1 MTASSPVFFF
11 RLSLSSMMSSTTNSQ
26 VLNVVRDFES
36 IKVQKSVMSTIIT
49 ISYHIFILMSVTSLV
64 FSSLLSLPTT
74 VPLTTNSHVLNVVRH
89 DRNINNSHADHYHHS
104 TSDPS
109 WRKFQP
115 KWDILMSA
123 TSLVFSS
130 LLSLPTTVPLTTN
143 SQDENINNS
152 HVGKCGIQG

>member
-1 MTASSPVFFF
+1 
-11 RLSLSSMMSSTTNSQ
+11 
-26 VLNVVRDFES
+26 
-36 IKVQKSVMSTIIT
+36 
-49 ISYHIFILMSVTSLV
+49 MSVTSLV

-123 TSLVFSS
+123 TSLVFLSLFPLPS
-130 LLSLPTTVPLTTN
+130 TLLSTTN
-143 SQDENINNS
+143 SHVESINVF
-152 HVGKCGIQG
+152 HVNQYQQTISRPGWRKFRLMWYILMSATSLVFFPQVLPAVHGVANLLLTCT